1 MSLAP
6 PAISASGWLRA
17 LERSA
22 AEAATG
28 RLPASASRLWDREAG
43 CRQSVGN
50 GPTRGRP
57 LHMLHPGCGRRI
69 SASSGGPVCS
79 FFNHSFIHLLKCSCF
94 TLLCQFLRYCTVNQ
108 PRVCVCVCVR
118 ACVRARVP
126 LFGSPA
132 HSLHQSAEW
141 RPQRVLTHCRVYAC
155 VCQPQ
160 SPRSAPTCLSPV
172 FLLS

>member
-57 LHMLHPGCGRRI
+57 LHMLHPGCGLRI

-118 ACVRARVP
+118 ACVRARVS

-132 HSLHQSAEW
+132 HSLHHRAPSGVPSGSSLTAEFT
-141 RPQRVLTHCRVYAC
+141 RVCVNRSLPVQPPPACRLC
-155 VCQPQ
+155 SC
-160 SPRSAPTCLSPV
+160 
-172 FLLS
+172 